1 MKKLGCTFA
10 LFAIFLAP
18 PALAASCS
26 ISSLP
31 DGDLGLYDP
40 QSTVADIVRQFSLF
54 VTCSAA
60 TQAKVTAGP
69 SFFTGSE
76 ASRSMRNDSNAD
88 VLNYQL
94 FLDSNCTR
102 IFGTADPN
110 AATASIANAGGQAR
124 VNFWTKIYGNQ
135 TSASP
140 GTYRDYITLTVT
152 P

>member
-18 PALAASCS
+18 PTLAASCS

-31 DGDLGLYDP
+31 DGDLGIYDP
-40 QSTVADIVRQFSLF
+40 QTTISDFVKQYSLF
-54 VTCSAA
+54 VTCSDA

-69 SFFTGSE
+69 SSVTGSE
-76 ASRSMRNDSNAD
+76 VARSMRNEGNSD
-88 VLNYQL
+88 VINYQL
-94 FLDSNCTR
+94 YLNSACTT

-110 AATASIANAGGQAR
+110 AAFTTIASAGGQGR
-124 VNFWTKIYGNQ
+124 VNFWAKVYGNQ
-135 TSASP
+135 TTASP